1 MEGMK
6 QDNLALEGSKL
17 TPREKKV
24 IISSWMA
31 SCGEQMW

>member
-17 TPREKKV
+17 TPRQPEGRRQC
-24 IISSWMA
+24 WLLLA
-31 SCGEQMW
+31 AG